1 MMQRMSL
8 KTTSNNNCIM
18 KLMQHQ
24 LMIFYSIYNGDIN
37 AKVES
42 CNESREYTLGKHGCG
57 EMNANGERKSF
68 LIKISTRKFESH
80 AKKDQN

>member
-8 KTTSNNNCIM
+8 KTTSFNNCIM

-24 LMIFYSIYNGDIN
+24 LMIFYSIM

-42 CNESREYTLGKHGCG
+42 CNESREYTMGKHGCG

-80 AKKDQN
+80 AKKGPKLD